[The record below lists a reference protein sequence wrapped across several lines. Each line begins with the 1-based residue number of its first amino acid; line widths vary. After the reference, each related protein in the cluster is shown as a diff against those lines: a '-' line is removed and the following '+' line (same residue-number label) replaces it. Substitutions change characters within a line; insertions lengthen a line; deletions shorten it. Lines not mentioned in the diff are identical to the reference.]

1 MDQIIQAIEVFA
13 MVTGVVYL
21 VLEIL
26 QKNSMWVVG
35 ILTST
40 ACAFEFAIT
49 HVWASMGLNIYYVA
63 MSVIGLLQWRKASE
77 AVGEGEIHL
86 SRLPRAVA
94 LWSAALFVLGSL
106 VLMQVLRAAG
116 DPAPRLDAVAVTL
129 SVIATWWLAQ
139 SYLQQWLLWIVAD
152 IFTTTICLVTG
163 QYWMAVL
170 YTAYIASAVY
180 GYFHWKRKGKYVSL
194 DDGVKR
200 DSSLRS
206 E

>member
-1 MDQIIQAIEVFA
+1 MDTVIQAIEIFA
-13 MVTGVVYL
+13 LVTGVVYL

-49 HVWASMGLNIYYVA
+49 HVWASMGLNLYYVVV
-63 MSVIGLLQWRKASE
+63 SVIGFIQWRKASE
-77 AVGEGEIHL
+77 VVGEGEIHL
-86 SRLPRAVA
+86 ARLPRAVA
-94 LWSAALFVLGSL
+94 IWSAVLFVLGSL
-106 VLMQVLRAAG
+106 VLMLVLRAAG

-152 IFTTTICLVTG
+152 ILTTTLCLSTG
-163 QYWMAVL
+163 QYWMAAL
-170 YTAYIASAVY
+170 YIAYIASAVY
-180 GYFHWKRKGKYVSL
+180 GYFHWKRKGKYLSL
-194 DDGVKR
+194 QV
-200 DSSLRS
+200 

>member
-1 MDQIIQAIEVFA
+1 MDTVIQAIEIFA
-13 MVTGVVYL
+13 LVTGVVYL

-49 HVWASMGLNIYYVA
+49 HVWASMGLNLYYVVV
-63 MSVIGLLQWRKASE
+63 SVIGLIQWRKASE

-86 SRLPRAVA
+86 ARLPRAVA
-94 LWSAALFVLGSL
+94 IWSAVLFVLGSL

-152 IFTTTICLVTG
+152 ILTTTLCLSTG

-180 GYFHWKRKGKYVSL
+180 GYFHWKRKGKYLSL
-194 DDGVKR
+194 QV
-200 DSSLRS
+200 

>member
-1 MDQIIQAIEVFA
+1 MDTVIQAIEIFA
-13 MVTGVVYL
+13 LVTGVVYL

-49 HVWASMGLNIYYVA
+49 HVWASMGLNLYYVVV
-63 MSVIGLLQWRKASE
+63 SVIGFIQWRKASE
-77 AVGEGEIHL
+77 VVGEGEIHL
-86 SRLPRAVA
+86 ARLPRAVA
-94 LWSAALFVLGSL
+94 IWSAVLFVLGSL

-139 SYLQQWLLWIVAD
+139 SYLQQWLLWIMAD
-152 IFTTTICLVTG
+152 ILTTTLCLSTG
-163 QYWMAVL
+163 QYWMAAL
-170 YTAYIASAVY
+170 YIAYIASAVY
-180 GYFHWKRKGKYVSL
+180 GYFHWKRKGKYLSL
-194 DDGVKR
+194 QV
-200 DSSLRS
+200 

>member
-152 IFTTTICLVTG
+152 IFTTTICLTTG

-170 YTAYIASAVY
+170 YMAYIASAVY

>member
-1 MDQIIQAIEVFA
+1 MTEVIQAIEVFA

-40 ACAFEFAIT
+40 ACAFEFAVT
-49 HVWASMGLNIYYVA
+49 HVWASMGLNIYYVV
-63 MSVIGLLQWRKASE
+63 MSVIGFIQWRKASE
-77 AVGEGEIHL
+77 AVGEGDIHL
-86 SRLPRAVA
+86 SRIPMAVA
-94 LWSAALFVLGSL
+94 VWSAVLFVLGSL
-106 VLMQVLRAAG
+106 VLMQVLKAAG
-116 DPAPRLDAVAVTL
+116 DPASRLDAIAVTL

-139 SYLQQWLLWIVAD
+139 SYLQQWMLWIVAD
-152 IFTTTICLVTG
+152 IFTTTICLTTG
-163 QYWMAVL
+163 QYWMAAL

-180 GYFHWKRKGKYVSL
+180 GYFHWKRNGKYVSL

-200 DSSLRS
+200 DSSLHS

>member
-49 HVWASMGLNIYYVA
+49 HVWASMGLNIYYVV

-86 SRLPRAVA
+86 SRLPRTVA

-152 IFTTTICLVTG
+152 IFTTTICLTTG

-194 DDGVKR
+194 NDGVKR

>member
-1 MDQIIQAIEVFA
+1 MDTVIQAIEIFA
-13 MVTGVVYL
+13 LVTGVVYL

-49 HVWASMGLNIYYVA
+49 HVWASMGLNLYYVVV
-63 MSVIGLLQWRKASE
+63 SVIGFIQWRKASE

-86 SRLPRAVA
+86 ARLPRAVA
-94 LWSAALFVLGSL
+94 IWSAVLYVLGSL

-129 SVIATWWLAQ
+129 RVIATWWLAQ

-152 IFTTTICLVTG
+152 ILTTTLCLSTG
-163 QYWMAVL
+163 QYWMAAL
-170 YTAYIASAVY
+170 YIAYIASAVY
-180 GYFHWKRKGKYVSL
+180 GYFHWKRKGKYLSL
-194 DDGVKR
+194 QV
-200 DSSLRS
+200 

>member
-1 MDQIIQAIEVFA
+1 MDTVIQAIEIFA
-13 MVTGVVYL
+13 LVTGVVYL

-49 HVWASMGLNIYYVA
+49 HVWASMGLNLYYVVV
-63 MSVIGLLQWRKASE
+63 SVIGFIQWRKASE

-86 SRLPRAVA
+86 ARLPRAVA
-94 LWSAALFVLGSL
+94 IWSAVLFVLGSL
-106 VLMQVLRAAG
+106 ALMQVLRAAG

-152 IFTTTICLVTG
+152 ILTTTLCLSTG

-170 YTAYIASAVY
+170 YTAYIASAV
-180 GYFHWKRKGKYVSL
+180 
-194 DDGVKR
+194 
-200 DSSLRS
+200 
-206 E
+206 

>member
-1 MDQIIQAIEVFA
+1 MDTVIQAIEVFA

-86 SRLPRAVA
+86 SRLPRTVA

-106 VLMQVLRAAG
+106 VLMQVLRATG
-116 DPAPRLDAVAVTL
+116 DPAPGMDAVAVTL
-129 SVIATWWLAQ
+129 SIIATWWLAQ

-152 IFTTTICLVTG
+152 IFTTTICLTTG

>member
-1 MDQIIQAIEVFA
+1 MDTVIQAIEIFA
-13 MVTGVVYL
+13 LVTGVVYL

-40 ACAFEFAIT
+40 ACAFEFAVT
-49 HVWASMGLNIYYVA
+49 HVWASMGLNLYYVV
-63 MSVIGLLQWRKASE
+63 MSVIGLIQWRKASE

-86 SRLPRAVA
+86 ARLPRAVA
-94 LWSAALFVLGSL
+94 IWSAVLFVLGSL
-106 VLMQVLRAAG
+106 ALMQVLRAAG

-152 IFTTTICLVTG
+152 ILTTTLCLSTG

-180 GYFHWKRKGKYVSL
+180 GYFHWKRKGKYLSL
-194 DDGVKR
+194 QV
-200 DSSLRS
+200 

>member
-49 HVWASMGLNIYYVA
+49 HVWASMGLNIYYVV

-94 LWSAALFVLGSL
+94 LWSAVLFVLGSL

>member
-86 SRLPRAVA
+86 SRLPRTVA

-152 IFTTTICLVTG
+152 IFTTTICLTTG

-180 GYFHWKRKGKYVSL
+180 GYFHWKRKGKYVAL

>member
-49 HVWASMGLNIYYVA
+49 HVWASMGLNIYYVV

>member
-1 MDQIIQAIEVFA
+1 MDTVIQAIEIFA
-13 MVTGVVYL
+13 LVTGVVYL

-49 HVWASMGLNIYYVA
+49 HVWASMGLNLYYVVV
-63 MSVIGLLQWRKASE
+63 SVIGFIQWRKASE
-77 AVGEGEIHL
+77 VVGEGEIHL
-86 SRLPRAVA
+86 ARLPRAVA
-94 LWSAALFVLGSL
+94 IWSAVLFVLGSL
-106 VLMQVLRAAG
+106 VLMLVLRAAG

-129 SVIATWWLAQ
+129 SVIVTWWLAQ

-152 IFTTTICLVTG
+152 ILTTTLCLSTG
-163 QYWMAVL
+163 QYWMAAL
-170 YTAYIASAVY
+170 YIAYIASAVY
-180 GYFHWKRKGKYVSL
+180 GYFHWKRKGKYLSL
-194 DDGVKR
+194 QV
-200 DSSLRS
+200 